1 MGNSDLT
8 SEDLTRWQNI
18 SHEWLLSD
26 EATKT
31 SIILK
36 ITNFAPANSIKFSK
50 IHSSP
55 GRIRGHATTGQ
66 AGCRLFDEHDT
77 QPRPGYFCI
86 FTQCQRGFFTPNI
99 IGTGHCLRQNR
110 RAGAALKY
118 SVNLDYRVDYISQV
132 ILVLSPT
139 WLDFGFGDRGLHLD
153 YCLTIIFP
161 SFLCL
166 CYI

>member
-1 MGNSDLT
+1 MKF
-8 SEDLTRWQNI
+8 LTRFI
-18 SHEWLLSD
+18 SNPCFLHNYWSCLL
-26 EATKT
+26 
-31 SIILK
+31 
-36 ITNFAPANSIKFSK
+36 NSIKFSK

-77 QPRPGYFCI
+77 EPRPGYFCI

-99 IGTGHCLRQNR
+99 IGTGHCLRQKR

-132 ILVLSPT
+132 SISPNVVGLWVRGQALALGLLLDNLNLS
-139 WLDFGFGDRGLHLD
+139 H
-153 YCLTIIFP
+153 
-161 SFLCL
+161 
-166 CYI
+166 

>member
-77 QPRPGYFCI
+77 QPGPGYFCI

-118 SVNLDYRVDYISQV
+118 SVNLDFRVDYSKV
-132 ILVLSPT
+132 ILVSALQ
-139 WLDFGFGDRGLHLD
+139 GG
-153 YCLTIIFP
+153 Y
-161 SFLCL
+161 
-166 CYI
+166 